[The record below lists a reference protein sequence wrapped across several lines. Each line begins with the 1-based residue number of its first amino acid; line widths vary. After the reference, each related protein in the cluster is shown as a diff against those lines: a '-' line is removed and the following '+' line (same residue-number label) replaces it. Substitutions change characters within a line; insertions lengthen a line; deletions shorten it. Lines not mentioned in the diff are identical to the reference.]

1 MNDLLD
7 VVFTNA
13 DSAHRQ
19 HLASESFAEHEALSE
34 FYADVRD
41 AADAFTEAAI
51 GLDVAPPDGSTDI
64 VGELEAGLID
74 LSQMR
79 DQVCQGNNTLL
90 NKFDELTG
98 VYAKALFKLKRLA

>member
-1 MNDLLD
+1 MNELID

-19 HLASESFAEHEALSE
+19 HLASNSLSEHAALGE

-41 AADAFTEAAI
+41 AADAFAEAAI
-51 GLDVAPPDGSTDI
+51 GMDVLPPDDVPDI
-64 VGELEAGLID
+64 VGELEGGLID
-74 LSQMR
+74 LADMR
-79 DQVCQGNNTLL
+79 ERVCQESPILL

-98 VYAKALFKLKRLA
+98 VYARALFKLKRLK

>member
-19 HLASESFAEHEALSE
+19 HLASESFAEHEALGE
-34 FYADVRD
+34 FYTDVRS

-51 GLDVAPPDGSTDI
+51 GLDVGPPEGVADI
-64 VGELEAGLID
+64 TAELESGLID

-79 DQVCQGNNTLL
+79 DQVCQGDNTLL

-98 VYAKALFKLKRLA
+98 VYAKALFKLKRLV